1 MLRVELGGAAL
12 GLHPSGALWIEAER
26 TWVVADAHFGK
37 AQSFR
42 SLGVPV
48 PGGTTAAN
56 LQKLDVLLQG
66 IGATRLV
73 FLGDLLHSSR
83 SLDGPL
89 NTEFV
94 QWREQHARLD
104 VTLVRGNH
112 DAHAG
117 DPPDTWNIRPVD
129 EPWRLGPWI
138 LWHHV
143 GESTLAGG
151 HHIQGHLHPCVVLRT
166 GSNERL
172 RLPVFWQQQIGLAS
186 LLTLPAFGEFTGMKS
201 NKPTQSDRVFAIAA
215 DQVRAVPVLGR

>member
-1 MLRVELGGAAL
+1 MLRVEVGGAAL

-48 PGGTTAAN
+48 PGGTTEAN

-66 IGATRLV
+66 AGARRLV

-89 NTEFV
+89 NTQFV
-94 QWREQHARLD
+94 QWRARHAKLG

-117 DPPDTWNIRPVD
+117 DPPDAWSVEPVD
-129 EPWRLGPWI
+129 EPWGLGPWT

-143 GESTLAGG
+143 GESTLGGG
-151 HHIQGHLHPCVVLRT
+151 HHIQGHLHPCVVLRA
-166 GSNERL
+166 GGNERL
-172 RLPVFWQQQIGLAS
+172 RLPVFWHQQNGLAS

-201 NKPTQSDRVFAIAA
+201 IQPTDSDLVFAIAA
-215 DQVRAVPVLGR
+215 DQVRAVPALAR